1 MFSNIFRASETLFK
15 NCRGMRLKK
24 DAGFLFPGGCRL
36 NKALPN
42 KPSRLNM
49 YGFRTSARP
58 ISDGFYFNYIFP
70 FVRPKKNLLYFLRL
84 NF

>member
-24 DAGFLFPGGCRL
+24 DADFLFPGGCRQ

-42 KPSRLNM
+42 KPSRLQ
-49 YGFRTSARP
+49 TLS
-58 ISDGFYFNYIFP
+58 
-70 FVRPKKNLLYFLRL
+70 NLPQAAFSSFANIIIRRDFMPPLL
-84 NF
+84 NS